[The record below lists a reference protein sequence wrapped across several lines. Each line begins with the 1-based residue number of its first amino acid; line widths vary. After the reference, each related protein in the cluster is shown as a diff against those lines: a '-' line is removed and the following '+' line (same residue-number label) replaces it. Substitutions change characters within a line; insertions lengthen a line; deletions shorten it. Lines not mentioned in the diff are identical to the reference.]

1 MADNTAGQTK
11 TVYVDQQCGQ
21 RAQGKVVFDATSITT
36 TEYMRIECGFKPR
49 KVRVLNLTSKIE
61 GEYWEGMTSAQHL
74 RTVANG
80 TRTLDTT
87 AASFSLDA
95 QGFRVLQDG
104 TLAYITASSDVYW
117 EAVA

>member
-11 TVYVDQQCGQ
+11 TVAVDQQCGQ
-21 RAQGKVVFDATSITT
+21 RAIGKVVFDGTTITA
-36 TEYMRIECGFKPR
+36 TEYLRIECGFKPR
-49 KVRVLNLTSKIE
+49 RVRVINLTSRIE
-61 GEYWEGMTSAQHL
+61 GEYWEGMSSAQHL
-74 RTVANG
+74 RTVAAG

-87 AASFSLDA
+87 AAVFSLDDR
-95 QGFRVLQDG
+95 GFRVLQNA

>member
-1 MADNTAGQTK
+1 MADNILGQTK
-11 TVYVDQQCGQ
+11 TVAVDQQCGQ
-21 RAQGKVVFDATSITT
+21 RAQGKVVFDGTTITA
-36 TEYMRIECGFKPR
+36 TEYLRIECGFKPR
-49 KVRVLNLTSKIE
+49 KVRVVNLTSRIE
-61 GEYWEGMTSAQHL
+61 GEYWEGMSSAQHL
-74 RTVANG
+74 RTVAAG

-95 QGFRVLQDG
+95 QGFRVLQNA

>member
-11 TVYVDQQCGQ
+11 TVAVDQQCGQ
-21 RAQGKVVFDATSITT
+21 RAIGKVVFDGTTITA
-36 TEYMRIECGFKPR
+36 TEYLRIECGFKPR
-49 KVRVLNLTSKIE
+49 RVRVINLTSRIE
-61 GEYWEGMTSAQHL
+61 GEYWEGMSSAQHL
-74 RTVANG
+74 RTVAAG

-87 AASFSLDA
+87 AGSFSLDDR
-95 QGFRVLQDG
+95 GFRVLQNA

>member
-11 TVYVDQQCGQ
+11 TVAVDQQCGQ
-21 RAQGKVVFDATSITT
+21 RAIGKVVFDGTTITA
-36 TEYMRIECGFKPR
+36 TEYLRIECGFKPR
-49 KVRVLNLTSKIE
+49 KVRVLNLTSRIE
-61 GEYWEGMTSAQHL
+61 GEYWEGMSSAQHL
-74 RTVANG
+74 RTVAAG

-87 AASFSLDA
+87 AAVFSLDDR
-95 QGFRVLQDG
+95 GFRVLQNA